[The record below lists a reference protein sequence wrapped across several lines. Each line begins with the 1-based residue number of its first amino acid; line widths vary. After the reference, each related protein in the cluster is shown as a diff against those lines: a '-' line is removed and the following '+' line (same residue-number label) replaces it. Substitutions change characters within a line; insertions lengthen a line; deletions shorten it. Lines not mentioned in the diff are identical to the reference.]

1 MAARTLHSSNT
12 GLPGAFKAPP
22 PPEQPEPKTLK
33 KRDPFP
39 RRAPSTPITSQQM
52 PAAPSPSP
60 APPPDAAVA
69 MPGGYSGGG
78 GGGDYSPVASPA
90 EVFGPVASSW
100 AAEVT
105 PTRIAI
111 GVGALV
117 AAALVYKAV
126 RR

>member
-22 PPEQPEPKTLK
+22 PPEQKTLNNR
-33 KRDPFP
+33 KRPV
-39 RRAPSTPITSQQM
+39 APSTPITSQQM
-52 PAAPSPSP
+52 PAAPAPSP

-90 EVFGPVASSW
+90 EVFGPIASSW

-105 PTRIAI
+105 PTRVAI
-111 GVGALV
+111 GVGAII
-117 AAALVYKAV
+117 ALVVVVKAV